1 MPLEIVWKQLKREK
15 CVFVDKNGV
24 GTRIVWR
31 VTRQMALTARAP
43 RPSRPSAVVCRAV
56 GICFFFCRQ
65 SCVGLCSRVS
75 NRCPASEWN
84 KAPADGRAKNALFSV
99 CAESQFVCSWPPWPS
114 GCFYKEISECCVS
127 QCFVWRVDIF
137 SGRTKSP
144 FLVDFSLFLSQLCVL
159 TQRSAIGQLPDS
171 RVCLV
176 LLRRQQQEFCKFFVV
191 FSSQKEARRN
201 RLDFLIGQ
209 TNLPDETIGKWM
221 RVWWNGKNDGKTL
234 ILY

>member
-137 SGRTKSP
+137 RAEQNRHFSWISRCFSRNSVCWHRDRPLANCRTAVCVWCCYVDNNRNFASFLLC
-144 FLVDFSLFLSQLCVL
+144 FLVK
-159 TQRSAIGQLPDS
+159 
-171 RVCLV
+171 
-176 LLRRQQQEFCKFFVV
+176 RRQEGTGWIFWLSKRICPTK
-191 FSSQKEARRN
+191 R
-201 RLDFLIGQ
+201 
-209 TNLPDETIGKWM
+209 
-221 RVWWNGKNDGKTL
+221 
-234 ILY
+234 